1 MPSFGIV
8 NSTQLNLRARPTT
21 ESEIVRVL
29 SRDTNLEI
37 VRDAGFNWL
46 EVKVLPEGQRGF
58 VSKLYVRITNTPDGG
73 GGTPSP
79 TPEPLTGQGEVT
91 ASALNIR
98 SAPSLSALVLMSVK
112 QGTRLNLIEKIG
124 DWIKIRLDDGREA
137 FAAAQFVNLKP
148 ASSPSP
154 TPDPSPNP
162 TPVPRPGYLISN
174 PELLA
179 TPLPPRTLIPPQR
192 PGSSDA
198 VIERVWNNYGGLLS
212 ALSEMLNIPVNT
224 VIAVL
229 AAESGG
235 VGFGPNN
242 RMIIRFEV
250 HIFYRYWGMNNQ
262 TLFDQHFTFDR
273 GTQFRGHKWRPN
285 PAEVFQDFHGDQEK
299 EWITFSFARRLADA
313 SAMLSI
319 SMGAPQIMGFN
330 FARLGYKNVQEMFD
344 RFSTSI
350 QAQLIG
356 VFDFVR
362 GTGAVSPAIQALQR
376 RDYLTFAGI
385 YNGQGNAPTYSTI
398 IQNYVVI
405 FNRLIALAQP
415 R

>member
-154 TPDPSPNP
+154 T
-162 TPVPRPGYLISN
+162 R
-174 PELLA
+174 
-179 TPLPPRTLIPPQR
+179 
-192 PGSSDA
+192 
-198 VIERVWNNYGGLLS
+198 
-212 ALSEMLNIPVNT
+212 
-224 VIAVL
+224 
-229 AAESGG
+229 
-235 VGFGPNN
+235 
-242 RMIIRFEV
+242 
-250 HIFYRYWGMNNQ
+250 
-262 TLFDQHFTFDR
+262 
-273 GTQFRGHKWRPN
+273 
-285 PAEVFQDFHGDQEK
+285 
-299 EWITFSFARRLADA
+299 
-313 SAMLSI
+313 SI
-319 SMGAPQIMGFN
+319 
-330 FARLGYKNVQEMFD
+330 
-344 RFSTSI
+344 
-350 QAQLIG
+350 
-356 VFDFVR
+356 
-362 GTGAVSPAIQALQR
+362 
-376 RDYLTFAGI
+376 
-385 YNGQGNAPTYSTI
+385 
-398 IQNYVVI
+398 
-405 FNRLIALAQP
+405 
-415 R
+415 